1 MNTLPRGAK
10 VIVAAIGFV
19 LLLPVLFLLGR
30 MAEQGSMIGG
40 QDPVFGLPFTDSDV
54 ESTTMSAR
62 PEMAP
67 AMAMGRSAMGGMV
80 GNGMATDK
88 MMIMPAPTPSDAA
101 TTERKLSVSYSLSLD
116 VKDINKTL
124 ESIAWEVKQMTG
136 YVEGQTTDTP
146 REGEKSAWITVRV
159 PEARADE
166 ALAKFRGMASVVRS
180 VTQGSVDLTAPIM
193 DTEVRLKNLLAS
205 ETEMRNLL
213 SRATKIDDI
222 LQIQSQ
228 LTQMRSEIESL
239 QGQTRYYGQQ
249 TNYTMFTISLTEEPA
264 VLIDRGTLQP
274 VSIWKSAVNTLISM
288 GNVILSGL
296 IYFVVV
302 AIPLLAVYGLILYVV
317 FIAVRAVVRR
327 VFRRF

>member
-1 MNTLPRGAK
+1 MNTMPRGAK
-10 VIVAAIGFV
+10 VIIAAIGFI
-19 LLLPVLFLLGR
+19 LLLPVLFLLGQ
-30 MAEQGSMIGG
+30 MAERGTLTGA
-40 QDPVFGLPFTDSDV
+40 QDPVFGLPFTDSDTV
-54 ESTTMSAR
+54 AIPSPSAR

-88 MMIMPAPTPSDAA
+88 MMIMPTPTDAA

-193 DTEVRLKNLLAS
+193 DNEVRLKNLLAS

-222 LQIQSQ
+222 LQIQNQ

-239 QGQTRYYGQQ
+239 QGQTRYYDQQ
-249 TNYTMFTISLTEEPA
+249 TNYTLFTISLSEEPV
-264 VLIDRGTLQP
+264 VLLDRGTLQP
-274 VSIWKSAVNTLISM
+274 GGIWSSAVNTLLSM

-302 AIPLLAVYGLILYVV
+302 AVPLLVVYGLILYVV
-317 FIAVRAVVRR
+317 FVLVRMVVRR